1 MIVILLY
8 FIVKTQNI
16 FDLIGWNSVNISD
29 VFNCYSANINGIRNA
44 RKQGGM

>member
-16 FDLIGWNSVNISD
+16 CDLIGWNSVNISD
-29 VFNCYSANINGIRNA
+29 VFNCNSANINGIWNA